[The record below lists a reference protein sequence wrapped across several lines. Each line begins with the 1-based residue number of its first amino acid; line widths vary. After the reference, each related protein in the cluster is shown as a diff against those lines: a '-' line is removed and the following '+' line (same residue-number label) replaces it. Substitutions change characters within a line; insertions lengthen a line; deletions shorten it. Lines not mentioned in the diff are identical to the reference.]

1 MKNRLLS
8 FTLLLFIL
16 LFATSCKK
24 WLDVQPRT
32 KVKSDV
38 LLENEQGYKDALLG
52 AYTLLT
58 PESLYGRELSF
69 GFFDA
74 LAKFYEPTS
83 TQYKDLA
90 AGNNQTLYTF
100 PTVKPRIDQFWNG
113 LYNIQANVNNILDH
127 IDADKNKFTGNNYA
141 IIKGEAL
148 ALRAF
153 LHLELFK
160 MFASN
165 DGVSLTQPAIP
176 YVKTLSTK
184 ITKSSTGQEVLSYIT
199 QDLTDAATYLQN
211 DPITKGQ
218 KKSAD
223 EFLNDRNLRLNYYAV
238 KGLLARTYLWQND
251 YSKALAAAREV
262 MLVGNQVFPW
272 IKPENLINSDNKKQ
286 DLTFSTEHLF
296 ALNVFNLQTIAN
308 SWFTGTT
315 PDRQLTKRG
324 RLASGSSVTYYYE
337 GLFENTNTVTTGA
350 TDYRLVRT
358 SDPNIVPADASANYY
373 VLKKYYQPA
382 GYNPDFAARIPLIRR
397 SEMNYIAAEC
407 ILNLNV
413 AADFPTAIGYLNEV
427 RQHRGIT
434 TDLVNNLPATSIRLE
449 ITKEY
454 WKEFQGEGQF
464 FFYAKRNRSVP
475 VNIPTSATSAGAWAN
490 SSSLPAALWVLP
502 KPDNE
507 IEYNK

>member
-16 LFATSCKK
+16 LFASSCEK

-38 LLENEQGYKDALLG
+38 LLETEQGYKDALLG

-74 LAKFYEPTS
+74 LAKFYEQTS
-83 TQYKDLA
+83 TQYRDLA
-90 AGNNQTLYTF
+90 AGNNQNLYTF

-113 LYNIQANVNNILDH
+113 LYNVQANVNNILDH
-127 IDADKNKFTGNNYA
+127 IDADKNKFTGSNYA

-153 LHLELFK
+153 IHLELFK
-160 MFASN
+160 IFASN
-165 DGVSLTQPAIP
+165 DELSLEQPAIP
-176 YVKTLSTK
+176 YVKSLSTK
-184 ITKSSTGQEVLSYIT
+184 ITPSSTGLEVLNYIT
-199 QDLTDAATYLQN
+199 EDLTDAATYLQS

-238 KGLLARTYLWQND
+238 KGLLARAYLWQND

-262 MLVGNQVFPW
+262 MLAGNQIFPW
-272 IKPENLINSDNKKQ
+272 IKSENLINSDNKQQ

-308 SWFTGTT
+308 NWFTGATS
-315 PDRQLTKRG
+315 DRQLTKRG
-324 RLASGSSVTYYYE
+324 RIASGASVTYYYE
-337 GLFENTNTVTTGA
+337 GLFENTHTVTTGA
-350 TDYRLVRT
+350 TDYRFLIIA
-358 SDPNIVPADASANYY
+358 DPNIVASDASSNYY

-407 ILNLNV
+407 ILNLNE

-434 TDLVNNLPATSIRLE
+434 TDLVSNLPAASIRIE

-475 VNIPTSATSAGAWAN
+475 VNFPTTATFAGEWAN
-490 SSSLPAALWVLP
+490 YGSLPAALWVLP

-507 IEYNK
+507 IEYNN